1 MKKRLTVGTYGSDVN
16 NYFIQESNVLNMKVM
31 TAIDKWSFMPRLL
44 CSLVKAKVH
53 STFSFL
59 HWDFEEQNLELL
71 PNLANLVEGL
81 WRFIQ

>member
-1 MKKRLTVGTYGSDVN
+1 
-16 NYFIQESNVLNMKVM
+16 M
-31 TAIDKWSFMPRLL
+31 TAIDKWSFKPRLL

-71 PNLANLVEGL
+71 PNLANLVAGL